1 MADVAA
7 LGRVHVIT
15 GPGKG
20 KTTAAF
26 GLAMRA
32 AGHGLRVCIVQFMK
46 TGETTGEVVAAQ
58 QLKKVRVA
66 QFGTGQFV
74 GAGSISEKDRRS
86 AAKAVEYA
94 RKQATGGKCDL
105 LVLDEVNVAVFF
117 GLVTAREII
126 DLLEGRADGLEV
138 ILTGRNAPEEF
149 IHYADYV
156 SHIDTVKHP
165 YEEGVSARR
174 GIEW

>member
-1 MADVAA
+1 M
-7 LGRVHVIT
+7 IT

-20 KTTAAF
+20 KTTSAF

-46 TGETTGEVVAAQ
+46 TGESTGEVLAAE

-66 QFGTGQFV
+66 QFGTGRFV
-74 GAGSISEKDRRS
+74 GGSELSEEDKRS
-86 AAKAVEYA
+86 ASKAMAHA
-94 RKQATGGKCDL
+94 RKLATSGRCDL
-105 LVLDEVNVAVFF
+105 LVLDEVNVAAFF
-117 GLVTAREII
+117 GLVSPHEVI
-126 DLLEGRADGLEV
+126 DLLESRAEGLEV
-138 ILTGRNAPEEF
+138 ILTGRNAPDEF
-149 IHYADYV
+149 IQYADYV

-165 YEEGVSARR
+165 FDKGVSSRR

>member
-1 MADVAA
+1 MPEDVR

-46 TGETTGEVVAAQ
+46 SGGSTGEVLAAEG
-58 QLKKVRVA
+58 LRRVRVA
-66 QFGTGQFV
+66 QFGTGKFIGGNTV
-74 GAGSISEKDRRS
+74 TEEDRRS
-86 AAKAVEYA
+86 ARKAINYA
-94 RKQATGGKCDL
+94 LKQATGGKCDL

-117 GLVTAREII
+117 GLITPKDII
-126 DLLEGRADGLEV
+126 DLLESRSDGVEV
-138 ILTGRNAPEEF
+138 VLTGRNAPDEF
-149 IHYADYV
+149 VQYADYV

-165 YEEGVSARR
+165 FEKGSTGRK

>member
-1 MADVAA
+1 MSDDVQ

-32 AGHGLRVCIVQFMK
+32 AGHGLRVCVIQFMK
-46 TGETTGEVVAAQ
+46 SGGSTGEVLAAE
-58 QLKKVRVA
+58 QLKRLRVA
-66 QFGTGQFV
+66 QFGTGKFIGGDAV
-74 GAGSISEKDRRS
+74 TEEDKRS
-86 AAKAVEYA
+86 ARKAVRYA
-94 RKQATGGKCDL
+94 LGQATGGKCDL

-117 GLVTAREII
+117 GLISPKEVI
-126 DLLEGRADGLEV
+126 DLLEARSDGVEV
-138 ILTGRNAPEEF
+138 VLTGRNAPDEF
-149 IHYADYV
+149 VQYADYV
-156 SHIDTVKHP
+156 SHIDTIKHP
-165 YEEGVSARR
+165 FEKGSSGRK

>member
-1 MADVAA
+1 MPDDVQ

-32 AGHGLRVCIVQFMK
+32 AGHGLRVCVVQFMK
-46 TGETTGEVVAAQ
+46 SGGSTGEVLAAE
-58 QLKKVRVA
+58 QLKRVRVA
-66 QFGTGQFV
+66 QFGTGKFV
-74 GAGSISEKDRRS
+74 GGNTITKEDQRS
-86 AAKAVEYA
+86 ARKAVKHA
-94 RKQATGGKCDL
+94 LGQATGGRCDL

-117 GLVTAREII
+117 GLISAKEII
-126 DLLEGRADGLEV
+126 DILEARSEGVEV
-138 ILTGRNAPEEF
+138 VLTGRNAPDEF
-149 IHYADYV
+149 IQYADYV

-165 YEEGVSARR
+165 FEKGSSGRK

>member
-1 MADVAA
+1 MSNDGS

-20 KTTAAF
+20 KTTSAF

-46 TGETTGEVVAAQ
+46 TGEITGEVLAAE

-66 QFGTGQFV
+66 QFGTGRFV
-74 GAGSISEKDRRS
+74 GGSGPSEDDRKS
-86 AAKAVEYA
+86 AQKAMAHA
-94 RKQATGGKCDL
+94 RKQAVGGKCDL
-105 LVLDEVNVAVFF
+105 LVLDEINVAAFF
-117 GLVTAREII
+117 GLVSAQDVI
-126 DLLEGRADGLEV
+126 DLLESRADGLEV
-138 ILTGRNAPEEF
+138 ILTGRNAPDEF
-149 IHYADYV
+149 VQYADYV

-165 YEEGVSARR
+165 FEKGVSARK

>member
-1 MADVAA
+1 M
-7 LGRVHVIT
+7 IT

-20 KTTAAF
+20 KTTSAF

-46 TGETTGEVVAAQ
+46 TGEITGEVLAAE

-66 QFGTGQFV
+66 QFGTGRFV
-74 GAGSISEKDRRS
+74 GGSELSEEDKRS
-86 AAKAVEYA
+86 AAKAMTHA
-94 RKQATGGKCDL
+94 RKLATGGRCDL
-105 LVLDEVNVAVFF
+105 LVLDEINVAAFF
-117 GLVTAREII
+117 GLVSAQEVI
-126 DLLEGRADGLEV
+126 DLLESRTEGLEV
-138 ILTGRNAPEEF
+138 ILTGRNAPDEF
-149 IHYADYV
+149 IQYADYV

-165 YEEGVSARR
+165 FEEGVSARK

>member
-1 MADVAA
+1 MADDPP

-46 TGETTGEVVAAQ
+46 TGGSTGEVIAAE
-58 QLKKVRVA
+58 QLKKIRVA
-66 QFGTGQFV
+66 QFGSGTFL
-74 GAGSISEKDRRS
+74 GANKVSEEDRRS
-86 AAKAVEYA
+86 AKKALKHA
-94 RKQATGGKCDL
+94 LGQATKGRCDL
-105 LVLDEVNVAVFF
+105 LILDEVNVAVFF
-117 GLVTAREII
+117 GLITAKEVI
-126 DLLEGRADGLEV
+126 DLLEARSDGIEV
-138 ILTGRNAPEEF
+138 VLTGRNAPDEF
-149 IHYADYV
+149 VQYADYV
-156 SHIDTVKHP
+156 SFIDTVKHP
-165 YEEGVSARR
+165 FEKGIVGRK

>member
-1 MADVAA
+1 MPKGGS

-32 AGHGLRVCIVQFMK
+32 AGHGLRVCVVQFMK
-46 TGETTGEVVAAQ
+46 SGSVTGEVIAAE
-58 QLKKVRVA
+58 QLKNVRVA
-66 QFGTGQFV
+66 QFGTGRFV
-74 GAGSISEKDRRS
+74 GSADVSDDDRRS
-86 AAKAVEYA
+86 ARKAMA
-94 RKQATGGKCDL
+94 HATKQAIGGKCAL

-117 GLVTAREII
+117 GLVSADEVI
-126 DLLEGRADGLEV
+126 DLLESRADGVEV
-138 ILTGRNAPEEF
+138 VLTGRNAPDEF
-149 IHYADYV
+149 IQYADYV
-156 SHIDTVKHP
+156 SHIDTIKHP
-165 YEEGVSARR
+165 FDDGVTARK